1 MRYVGFSSQFHD
13 AGLSIIEEDG
23 SVSFAAHAERY
34 SKVKNDP
41 RLPYKLMELIKDDD
55 VVSFYEDIETR
66 SKLHNIRKEVFP
78 TQMKSMSQGVTRA
91 GNYGYVPEEI
101 EGTYD
106 VSHMHHESHVAQSL
120 YTCPWETNDDIVM
133 VSIDGAGEEQTSVI
147 YDANFNVIDD
157 VHDPQSIGKIY
168 GHVTRTLGYRP
179 LEHEY
184 IVMGL
189 SSYAEPDKKLVQFF
203 TDYYESFSQY
213 TREEFL
219 RLKYTLN
226 QKAIEE
232 VQSGEIRGANLS
244 NVYYRFPTMIA
255 DFEKKFIERL
265 WKISWEY
272 DAKVIAASVQEFTE
286 NKILEIMRTARKHG
300 SKLVYSGGCAQ
311 NIIVNSKIRDM
322 FDDVHIAIAPSD
334 AGSSLGCA
342 AKTWA
347 EETGGKR
354 LKWSPYLGYDIK
366 NKINPKEVVDYLM
379 KNKVCGVANGRA
391 EFGPRALGNRSLL
404 GDVRYDIKDTVNKIK
419 KRELFRP
426 FAPAILEEYADEY
439 FDGHKNEYMQYTCNA
454 KHDYKSVIH
463 IDGTSRCQVVKK
475 DCQSVLRQIL
485 EEYYERTG
493 VPMLLNTSLNIKG
506 QPILNNEQ
514 DVKEWQSKYKVRIF

>member
-34 SKVKNDP
+34 TKVKNDP
-41 RLPYKLMELIKDDD
+41 RLPYQLMELIKDDD

-120 YTCPWETNDDIVM
+120 YTCPWKTNDDIVM

-147 YDANFNVIDD
+147 YDVNFNVIDD

-419 KRELFRP
+419 RRELFRP

>member
-34 SKVKNDP
+34 TKVKNDP
-41 RLPYKLMELIKDDD
+41 RLPYQLMELIKDDD

-120 YTCPWETNDDIVM
+120 YTCPWKTNDDIVM

-147 YDANFNVIDD
+147 YDVNFNVIDD

-232 VQSGEIRGANLS
+232 VQSGKVRGANLS

>member
-34 SKVKNDP
+34 TKVKNDP
-41 RLPYKLMELIKDDD
+41 RLPYQLMELIKDDD
-55 VVSFYEDIETR
+55 VVSFYEDIGTR

-120 YTCPWETNDDIVM
+120 YTCPWKTNDDIVM

-232 VQSGEIRGANLS
+232 VKSGEIRGANLS

-265 WKISWEY
+265 WNVSWEY